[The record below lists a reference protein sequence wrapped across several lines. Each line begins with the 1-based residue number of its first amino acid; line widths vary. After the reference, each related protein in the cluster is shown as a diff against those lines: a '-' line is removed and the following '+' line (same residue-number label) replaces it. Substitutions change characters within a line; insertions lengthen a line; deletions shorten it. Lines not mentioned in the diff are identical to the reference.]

1 MPGEL
6 GLVRQ
11 RIDRVVHHM
20 QAVGH
25 LLDHDRARAITDN
38 PVQHRHAKL
47 VAHRLRDNVRVGEGC
62 LHLVNRR
69 EVGCDPHGELVG
81 GDVRLPVN
89 RAFGV
94 FGKPGEVQAGNAQAR
109 VVSAIEIERVIV
121 EHDRH
126 ADHGV
131 RRRRV
136 IEEGVGERK
145 ACGRHHHALAVA
157 RAPIE
162 VARQIHV
169 ALAVAES
176 DSRAHIASFRRIC
189 PSAPARIERT
199 FLLCH
204 RATASFEE
212 QPGAPHRCHLVTK
225 TPRRKQIEL
234 TEKPSAVDKNHR
246 YVSRR
251 RRRRRDREDSA

>member
-20 QAVGH
+20 QSVGH
-25 LLDHDRARAITDN
+25 LLDHDRARAIADN
-38 PVQHRHAKL
+38 PVQHRHAEP
-47 VAHRLRDNVRVGEGC
+47 VAYRLRDDVRVGEGC

-94 FGKPGEVQAGNAQAR
+94 FGESGEIQAGNAQPR
-109 VVSAIEIERVIV
+109 VVSAIEIKRIV
-121 EHDRH
+121 VEGHRH

-131 RRRRV
+131 LRLR
-136 IEEGVGERK
+136 IGEEGIGERETL
-145 ACGRHHHALAVA
+145 RSHHHALAVA

-169 ALAVAES
+169 ALIVAEP
-176 DSRAHIASFRRIC
+176 DSRAHIASSRRIC
-189 PSAPARIERT
+189 PFAPARIRRA
-199 FLLCH
+199 FLLSH
-204 RATASFEE
+204 RVPASFE
-212 QPGAPHRCHLVTK
+212 R
-225 TPRRKQIEL
+225 
-234 TEKPSAVDKNHR
+234 
-246 YVSRR
+246 
-251 RRRRRDREDSA
+251 